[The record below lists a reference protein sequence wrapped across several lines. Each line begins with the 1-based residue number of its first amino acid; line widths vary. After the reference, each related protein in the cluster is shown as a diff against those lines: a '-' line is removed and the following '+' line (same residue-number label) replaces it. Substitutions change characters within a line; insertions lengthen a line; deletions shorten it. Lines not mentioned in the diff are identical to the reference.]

1 MLTIEEYRQDLLQ
14 FVKATAESENEGTVA
29 SFVKVCSDA
38 LLEAESIPDYE
49 ISFYSGTGR
58 RGRALRM
65 DAYAFDSFDGAMY
78 LLVANF
84 SGEKEIKTLI
94 RTDALQVF
102 ERARAFAEDALNSKL
117 IDNVE
122 MSTPAYDL
130 IEMLRENIDMIR
142 KFKILLITDMVMSER
157 ISALEEG
164 SVNGK
169 PVEFLIWD
177 MTRFYRLY
185 SSTSARE
192 ELEIDFCNY
201 AKRGIPCL
209 EASDAITE
217 DCKSYLCI
225 IPGQALADI
234 YDRYGSRLLES
245 NVRSFLSVRGGVNKS
260 IRKTILAEPDK
271 FFVYN
276 NGVAATATEV
286 VVDEQTGQKHVVF
299 AKDLQIVNGGQT
311 TASLSS
317 ARYKDK
323 ASLDGIFVQMKLTLV
338 KQDNAAEIIPNISR
352 SSNSQNKVK
361 EADFFSNHAYHIR
374 LEEISRR
381 IFAPAVGGA
390 QYETHWYYVRAE
402 GQYIQAQMKMSRQER
417 ARFEMQNP
425 KSQVITKTDLA
436 KVINS
441 WQQQPHLV
449 SMGGQ
454 TNFVKLA
461 NQIIDEWEKHETIFN
476 DNYFKESVA
485 LMILFKRIEKLVTI
499 QPWYE
504 AGYRANIVAY
514 SISLLARMIEKK
526 YPGKILDRQRIWQ
539 QQSCPEVL
547 DKQMVIIT
555 KLVFDAITD
564 PSRETVNVT
573 QWCKRENCWKAVQ
586 AIDVAPVEGFDSLL
600 VSAIEHKEV
609 ERQAKKERIVDNSID
624 AQMRVLELGAEYWGR
639 ALEWA
644 EHRKIVGPAEITL
657 LRKATKIASGTFPND
672 KQCDKL
678 LDINEHLLR
687 EGFSKK

>member
-1 MLTIEEYRQDLLQ
+1 M
-14 FVKATAESENEGTVA
+14 
-29 SFVKVCSDA
+29 
-38 LLEAESIPDYE
+38 
-49 ISFYSGTGR
+49 
-58 RGRALRM
+58 
-65 DAYAFDSFDGAMY
+65 
-78 LLVANF
+78 
-84 SGEKEIKTLI
+84 
-94 RTDALQVF
+94 
-102 ERARAFAEDALNSKL
+102 
-117 IDNVE
+117 
-122 MSTPAYDL
+122 
-130 IEMLRENIDMIR
+130 
-142 KFKILLITDMVMSER
+142 
-157 ISALEEG
+157 
-164 SVNGK
+164 
-169 PVEFLIWD
+169 
-177 MTRFYRLY
+177 
-185 SSTSARE
+185 
-192 ELEIDFCNY
+192 
-201 AKRGIPCL
+201 
-209 EASDAITE
+209 
-217 DCKSYLCI
+217 
-225 IPGQALADI
+225 
-234 YDRYGSRLLES
+234 
-245 NVRSFLSVRGGVNKS
+245 NKS

-526 YPGKILDRQRIWQ
+526 
-539 QQSCPEVL
+539 
-547 DKQMVIIT
+547 
-555 KLVFDAITD
+555 
-564 PSRETVNVT
+564 
-573 QWCKRENCWKAVQ
+573 
-586 AIDVAPVEGFDSLL
+586 
-600 VSAIEHKEV
+600 
-609 ERQAKKERIVDNSID
+609 
-624 AQMRVLELGAEYWGR
+624 
-639 ALEWA
+639 
-644 EHRKIVGPAEITL
+644 
-657 LRKATKIASGTFPND
+657 
-672 KQCDKL
+672 
-678 LDINEHLLR
+678 
-687 EGFSKK
+687 